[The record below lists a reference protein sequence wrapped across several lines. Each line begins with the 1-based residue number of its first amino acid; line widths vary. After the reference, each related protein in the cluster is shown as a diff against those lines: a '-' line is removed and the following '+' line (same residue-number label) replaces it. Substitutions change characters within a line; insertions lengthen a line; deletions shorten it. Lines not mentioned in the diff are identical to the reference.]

1 MKQASFNFTFIAV
14 DAIMLIC
21 LAIAYTL
28 HMFLLTRKSVH
39 YNQYTAFVSSIEIS
53 PIKNIRCNIYFDDC
67 NGNRIHTK
75 THYVFYSWQ
84 LVDFE
89 NSVNNTVTLPILY
102 NSATGQVI
110 VLTNPSKWENYESFF
125 FCAQLFP
132 KKLLPF
138 TLLTLFLNCV
148 IILFEILRKEEN
160 TMTNRKNNYRTN
172 IINVLTSE
180 DSKA

>member
-1 MKQASFNFTFIAV
+1 MNYNLKNSYEVNYLHRIYSKLTWLVFSFTITTLIGILFVKQASFNFTFIAV

-28 HMFLLTRKSVH
+28 HMFLMTRKSVH

-67 NGNRIHTK
+67 NGNRIYTK

-84 LVDFE
+84 LVDLE

-110 VLTNPSKWENYESFF
+110 VLTNPSK
-125 FCAQLFP
+125 
-132 KKLLPF
+132 
-138 TLLTLFLNCV
+138 
-148 IILFEILRKEEN
+148 
-160 TMTNRKNNYRTN
+160 
-172 IINVLTSE
+172 
-180 DSKA
+180 